1 MRTQAI
7 TTAALGLLLL
17 ALVACQPTG
26 DGQAQP
32 ENPLAQ
38 WMPQVTSVSGTCDAA
53 LYVQTGP
60 LTTRVV
66 VNAVAAADVE
76 DDDVR
81 ARVAVESAVGSYQCT
96 YKRGAE
102 AACEQGPPV
111 PVVPP
116 ESLAEPAADFEETTV
131 PAPRP
136 ESDGAEQPEDIN
148 EDAPEAGQE

>member
-66 VNAVAAADVE
+66 VI
-76 DDDVR
+76 
-81 ARVAVESAVGSYQCT
+81 AVESAVGSYQCT